1 MVASRSLEGDMVRE
15 VTGRGKD
22 TASTRDPEGTS
33 QTFMVESRE
42 AVRIHRE
49 SMLKCRAVILYKE
62 VAQFF
67 SFSQH

>member
-1 MVASRSLEGDMVRE
+1 MEGDMVRE

-49 SMLKCRAVILYKE
+49 SMLKYRAVIYTKKWLN
-62 VAQFF
+62 F
-67 SFSQH
+67 SALANTEH